1 HLKLLKNQ
9 GLIYQAFFEKT
20 RPFLNGL
27 LSVSHRLAGSNFLS
41 EVVQA
46 LEDFKAFIAGMGEAF
61 LPAPALAY

>member
-1 HLKLLKNQ
+1 
-9 GLIYQAFFEKT
+9 
-20 RPFLNGL
+20 
-27 LSVSHRLAGSNFLS
+27 VSHRLAGSNFLS